1 MVEVYLPNKYV
12 LTPSTCAYNFIQ
24 KYCNDL
30 KLKRW
35 VFIRGRK
42 RRFGSRDTVAMWQW
56 CQRLEC
62 QEHQA
67 ASSHQQPPAATS
79 SQGRGIGWLL
89 SQSFRKESFGFL
101 NLERINLC
109 CFKPPSW
116 WCFVMAALGKQFA
129 SNPQIVLGTWSPKIR
144 LHLPAF
150 LAAKYPSSLLPCFS
164 QWDVSSRNMQNLSLY
179 L

>member
-1 MVEVYLPNKYV
+1 MGIHKRKEKKIWIQRYSGHVAMVSEIGVPR
-12 LTPSTCAYNFIQ
+12 TPS
-24 KYCNDL
+24 
-30 KLKRW
+30 R
-35 VFIRGRK
+35 
-42 RRFGSRDTVAMWQW
+42 
-56 CQRLEC
+56 
-62 QEHQA
+62 
-67 ASSHQQPPAATS
+67 QQPPAATS

-89 SQSFRKESFGFL
+89 SQSFQKESFGFL

-109 CFKPPSW
+109 CFRPPSW

-129 SNPQIVLGTWSPKIR
+129 SNPQTVLGTWSPKIR